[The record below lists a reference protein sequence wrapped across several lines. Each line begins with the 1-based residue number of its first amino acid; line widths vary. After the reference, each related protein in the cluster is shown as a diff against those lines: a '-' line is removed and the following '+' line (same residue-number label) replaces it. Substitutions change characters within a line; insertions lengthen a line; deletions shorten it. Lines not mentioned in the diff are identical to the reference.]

1 MSPDARTRRVGRRDT
16 AERGRDGEG
25 GILALM
31 ALLGVKRQ
39 TRPAIVALGLFGA
52 ALIYGDGAITP
63 AISVLSAL
71 EGLTIAAPGLG
82 PYVVPMAVTILVVLF
97 AIQSQG
103 TARIGHA
110 FGPVMAAWFVTI
122 ALLGVW
128 GITKH
133 PAVLLGLDPRYAISY
148 LAHDGFKGFAV
159 LGGVFLCVTGAEALY
174 ADMGHF
180 GATPIRVAW
189 SAIVFP
195 SLVLNCAGQAAIVLA
210 DGVTADNI
218 FYRLCPAPLL
228 VPMIVLAT
236 VATVIAS
243 QSIITGAFSMTR
255 QAIQLGWFPRLNI
268 TQTSAEGYGQI
279 YVGPVNWLLMVVT
292 RRLRHLGFGDDAD
305 DLSPATDRHARN
317 LAMEPP
323 RQRQRRRDIPRH
335 RYSLLRLQHFEDSGR
350 RLCSTRARRHRVPD
364 HVDLASRR
372 CRRHRAHPREPHPDR
387 HLHGEAGA

>member
-1 MSPDARTRRVGRRDT
+1 
-16 AERGRDGEG
+16 
-25 GILALM
+25 
-31 ALLGVKRQ
+31 
-39 TRPAIVALGLFGA
+39 
-52 ALIYGDGAITP
+52 
-63 AISVLSAL
+63 VLSAL
-71 EGLTIAAPGLG
+71 EGLTLAAPSLS
-82 PYVVPMAVTILVVLF
+82 PYVVPTAVAILVMLF

-103 TARIGHA
+103 TARIAHA

-148 LAHDGFKGFAV
+148 LAHDGFKAFAV

-195 SLVLNCAGQAAIVLA
+195 SLVLNYAGQGAIVLA
-210 DGVTADNI
+210 EGATADNI

-243 QSIITGAFSMTR
+243 QSIITGAFSMT
-255 QAIQLGWFPRLNI
+255 G
-268 TQTSAEGYGQI
+268 
-279 YVGPVNWLLMVVT
+279 
-292 RRLRHLGFGDDAD
+292 RR
-305 DLSPATDRHARN
+305 SS
-317 LAMEPP
+317 LAGSRASISRRP
-323 RQRQRRRDIPRH
+323 RRRAT
-335 RYSLLRLQHFEDSGR
+335 GR
-350 RLCSTRARRHRVPD
+350 SMSAR
-364 HVDLASRR
+364 
-372 CRRHRAHPREPHPDR
+372 
-387 HLHGEAGA
+387 